1 MVSLV
6 FLSAT
11 SDYVRNAGG
20 YVELFIVATLF
31 SLAIETIIHTFS
43 KLAKS
48 KEFKTCIIL
57 FIREILSLKQPKKR
71 P

>member
-11 SDYVRNAGG
+11 SDYATNAGG
-20 YVELFIVATLF
+20 YIELFIVATLF
-31 SLAIETIIHTFS
+31 SFAIETIIHAFF

-48 KEFKTCIIL
+48 EEFKTCIVL
-57 FIREILSLKQPKKR
+57 FIREFLSLKQTKKR